1 MIEEVILQDAAG
13 IRIRSLSIGHNH
25 HDLPAKM
32 LPREAECFTAVAA
45 VVELSA

>member
-1 MIEEVILQDAAG
+1 MIEEVILRDAAA

-25 HDLPAKM
+25 HNLPAKM
-32 LPREAECFTAVAA
+32 LLVEAERFTAIAA